1 MAQDATT
8 ADPIATG
15 QPAPMPRTGK
25 VKESMHATI
34 MQWFYLLLLHKT
46 PTLGSV
52 SPCGVEDGRLI
63 CCATGFRYGKIG
75 CKQNI
80 MTPRKIYVGRFC

>member
-8 ADPIATG
+8 ADPITTG

-25 VKESMHATI
+25 VKESMHAAI

-52 SPCGVEDGRLI
+52 SPCGVEDG
-63 CCATGFRYGKIG
+63 A
-75 CKQNI
+75 
-80 MTPRKIYVGRFC
+80 RFVAVMFSDMANCLQTKL